1 MIFIGIVL
9 LGVILGFLIY
19 MFDNWKHQSFSDSQY
34 IKFKTFISF
43 YNINPEHWSFGDLYK
58 NKIYFESYYPR
69 ANQIYKFN
77 FIDYYR
83 FRIWDKQREKK
94 KKKQKELQNISEMIE
109 VIKYDLSQLEE
120 ENQAKMQIAAK
131 NIRDITSRM

>member
-1 MIFIGIVL
+1 MIFIGIALFSILFFL
-9 LGVILGFLIY
+9 LIN
-19 MFDNWKHQSFSDSQY
+19 MFCGWIHESVSDSQY

-43 YNINPEHWSFGDLYK
+43 YNINPEHWSFGGLYK
-58 NKIYFESYYPR
+58 NRIFFESYYPR

-83 FRIWDKQREKK
+83 FRIWDMQREKK

-120 ENQAKMQIAAK
+120 ENQAKMQSAAK

>member
-1 MIFIGIVL
+1 MIFIGIILSGVL
-9 LGVILGFLIY
+9 LSFIFC
-19 MFDNWKHQSFSDSQY
+19 MFQNWKNQSFSGDQY

-69 ANQIYKFN
+69 ARQTYKFN

-83 FRIWDKQREKK
+83 FRIWVKQGEKK

-109 VIKYDLSQLEE
+109 VIKYDLSQIEE
-120 ENQAKMQIAAK
+120 ENQANMQSAAK